1 MSRRRK
7 IQFQQWIILTV
18 AWELAAVWINVYD
31 HLTLHTSLAVGP
43 AEGYS
48 FFSNLLINCGGAL
61 IGALIGGTFLVFY
74 VNTRLADKPY
84 GQTILIV
91 TLTIIVVMT
100 IITLILSYFYVTE
113 ILGVSVSDPSFARL
127 YRNYALDP
135 LNFRDTMMWG
145 TITAFTQFVFQMNI
159 KFGHGSL
166 WKIITGKYRRPKEEN
181 RVFMFVDL
189 NSSTTIAERLGTR
202 NYHRLLKDFF
212 ANITNPIVDNY
223 GEIYQYVG
231 DEVVWPGTLK
241 KASFTTDSLNA
252 FSR

>member
-43 AEGYS
+43 AEEYS

-100 IITLILSYFYVTE
+100 IITL
-113 ILGVSVSDPSFARL
+113 
-127 YRNYALDP
+127 
-135 LNFRDTMMWG
+135 
-145 TITAFTQFVFQMNI
+145 
-159 KFGHGSL
+159 
-166 WKIITGKYRRPKEEN
+166 
-181 RVFMFVDL
+181 
-189 NSSTTIAERLGTR
+189 
-202 NYHRLLKDFF
+202 
-212 ANITNPIVDNY
+212 
-223 GEIYQYVG
+223 
-231 DEVVWPGTLK
+231 
-241 KASFTTDSLNA
+241 
-252 FSR
+252 